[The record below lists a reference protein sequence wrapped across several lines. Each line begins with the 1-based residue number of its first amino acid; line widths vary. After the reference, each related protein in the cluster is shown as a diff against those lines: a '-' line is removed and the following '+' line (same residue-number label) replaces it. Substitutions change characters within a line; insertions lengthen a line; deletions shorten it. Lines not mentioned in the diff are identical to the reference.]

1 MWDKMRKGR
10 FELVTLPNVSLK
22 KAKGER
28 RSLKHLSVDSRVEE
42 RKWGKRSPACRNIPK
57 GPLSQPQLGLGC
69 LIVTHWTLEES
80 LRRRTPAVGNCLE
93 LM

>member
-1 MWDKMRKGR
+1 MWDKIRKGR

-42 RKWGKRSPACRNIPK
+42 NGVREALLAGTFLRDHC
-57 GPLSQPQLGLGC
+57 LSLS
-69 LIVTHWTLEES
+69 W
-80 LRRRTPAVGNCLE
+80 A
-93 LM
+93 